1 MALTITYPDRVTAA
15 FNPILIEAVSDV
27 SDLYTIG
34 ADKVIFNITSVS
46 GFCNLEF
53 DAAHSLQQGDY
64 ILITDA
70 PGAEY
75 LEGVALVTRIV
86 DSDTLIINKPFS
98 TGLYSDATAFK
109 YLNNYGAYVKIYVY
123 TSDAPSTA
131 KLVGDLTAKPKFEG
145 GFCKF
150 IINMASVVKDYNW
163 NAFTIAD
170 TLKWDLIPS
179 GSTTFVNKKS
189 FVHWGVEIAEAFD
202 NPAGGLPTY
211 EQDIDA

>member
-1 MALTITYPDRVTAA
+1 MALTITYPARVTAA

-27 SDLYTIG
+27 ASDFTIG
-34 ADKVIFNITSVS
+34 LIREFDTVS
-46 GFCNLEF
+46 SANGFCQLDFLFDHNL
-53 DAAHSLQQGDY
+53 QKGDY
-64 ILITDA
+64 ILITSA

-75 LEGVALVTRIV
+75 IEGVSLVTAIV
-86 DSDTLIINKPFS
+86 DTDSLIINKPFS
-98 TGLYSDATAFK
+98 TGLSAYATAYR

-131 KLVGDLTAKPKFEG
+131 KLVGDLTVKPKFEG

-179 GSTTFVNKKS
+179 GNTTFVNKKS